1 MCCSK
6 HWTWSLFDSLI
17 VDYYPFPHDQCC
29 EKMMVHSEQQSQK
42 CYQCSCPLYFQ
53 FDVFSVSDSS
63 TRSIDSNTLVWF
75 VRSSGWTVFKMEKQ
89 SNVHLSIVNN
99 VTHINRNPRPVL
111 HMLPNRWLSENF
123 STPWIIH
130 PLFLFAPF
138 LSWRN
143 S

>member
-1 MCCSK
+1 MEPVWQLDSGLLSIS
-6 HWTWSLFDSLI
+6 TWPMLWEDDGALRTAI
-17 VDYYPFPHDQCC
+17 
-29 EKMMVHSEQQSQK
+29 SEMLSMFM
-42 CYQCSCPLYFQ
+42 SLYFQ

-99 VTHINRNPRPVL
+99 VTHITRNPWPVL

>member
-1 MCCSK
+1 MEPVWQLDSGLLFIS
-6 HWTWSLFDSLI
+6 TWPMLWEDDGAFRSAT
-17 VDYYPFPHDQCC
+17 
-29 EKMMVHSEQQSQK
+29 SEMPSMFM
-42 CYQCSCPLYFQ
+42 SLYFQ
-53 FDVFSVSDSS
+53 FDVFSVRDSS

-75 VRSSGWTVFKMEKQ
+75 VRSSGWTVFKIEKQ
-89 SNVHLSIVNN
+89 SNVHFYSIVNS

-123 STPWIIH
+123 STLWIIH
-130 PLFLFAPF
+130 ALLFLFAPF